1 MTKGQATAIISLLA
15 AILLVLLVGPHA
27 ALLWIALVVLV
38 IVAILWR

>member
-27 ALLWIALVVLV
+27 ALLWVRVVVLV
-38 IVAILWR
+38 LVAMLWK